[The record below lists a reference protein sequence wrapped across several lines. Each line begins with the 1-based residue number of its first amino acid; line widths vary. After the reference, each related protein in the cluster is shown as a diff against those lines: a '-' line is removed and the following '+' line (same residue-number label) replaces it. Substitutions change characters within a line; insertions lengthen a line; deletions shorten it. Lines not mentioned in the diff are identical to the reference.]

1 MVLVQA
7 CVISFEDVKVYHL
20 GQKIFQEAQDIHQDQ
35 LVFLQVFHRL
45 CAKSIFAQI
54 NLLVFF
60 LASFEAHDLARV
72 SEVFLVV
79 VPQDIFVVVSVVVS
93 VVASVVASEVVFVV
107 VNSLAACVLVS
118 MVSVRV
124 TSIFL
129 RSAFSNLQNTI
140 FYFPRTISFISR
152 IFLSLSLSINLHYI
166 LSHLLHFLNRLSS

>member
-1 MVLVQA
+1 
-7 CVISFEDVKVYHL
+7 
-20 GQKIFQEAQDIHQDQ
+20 
-35 LVFLQVFHRL
+35 
-45 CAKSIFAQI
+45 
-54 NLLVFF
+54 
-60 LASFEAHDLARV
+60 
-72 SEVFLVV
+72 VV
-79 VPQDIFVVVSVVVS
+79 VSVVVSVVASVVVSVVASVVVS

-118 MVSVRV
+118 MVSVWV